1 MILSPQSPPSLSN
14 LEDSVLIRNVLKSQR
29 RERGDHTV
37 LMNRD
42 RGISSNLQLYLHL
55 ISPTAHTHARS
66 YFICLCFSSSWFS
79 HKLCFSFF
87 LSFFSFCSSARDSLC
102 LFLVTNS
109 LIISFFISNSPH
121 PTSLSHTPSFSGA
134 SAPLGSCVL
143 LGVVRGLALCP
154 AQSVSAALAHPS
166 ARPAPWSLINESS
179 VVFVYQPVIC

>member
-1 MILSPQSPPSLSN
+1 
-14 LEDSVLIRNVLKSQR
+14 
-29 RERGDHTV
+29 
-37 LMNRD
+37 MNRD

-55 ISPTAHTHARS
+55 ISPTAHTHTCS
-66 YFICLCFSSSWFS
+66 LLFYLPLFLLFLILSKTLF
-79 HKLCFSFF
+79 LF